1 MRSELSRE
9 TGNIIKIV
17 ALKTFAIQMVCAL
30 ICSERVKK
38 KNDMEEEM
46 VKETRG
52 ARIAD
57 IVIYNSSLNFPLPC
71 ILLSHW
77 L

>member
-1 MRSELSRE
+1 
-9 TGNIIKIV
+9 
-17 ALKTFAIQMVCAL
+17 
-30 ICSERVKK
+30 
-38 KNDMEEEM
+38 MEEEM

>member
-1 MRSELSRE
+1 
-9 TGNIIKIV
+9 
-17 ALKTFAIQMVCAL
+17 
-30 ICSERVKK
+30 
-38 KNDMEEEM
+38 MEEEM
-46 VKETRG
+46 VGETCG

-57 IVIYNSSLNFPLPC
+57 IVLYNSSPNFLLPC